1 MLERVKKSAPAL
13 IKGHREDIVQLL
25 AALAGVTPEAY
36 AESLNLFKL
45 TSDIVDLMTDPE
57 FLGLFPSA
65 ETETDAAVS
74 GSCIGEYH
82 GPSTV
87 NAFLTFCAAR
97 FDDLSLGLAFQCY
110 VAECLNSVMDAVS
123 GKRLT
128 DWMEIVL
135 PGGQPEE
142 PCDAEE
148 VAADLVRR
156 IAEKKAGE

>member
-1 MLERVKKSAPAL
+1 MKLSDIKGERTLDVIAEIIEPIANIAADQTGSGAVPAAALPEGKETEGVYAGAGEKSAPAL

-74 GSCIGEYH
+74 GSASEN
-82 GPSTV
+82 TT
-87 NAFLTFCAAR
+87 AQA
-97 FDDLSLGLAFQCY
+97 Q
-110 VAECLNSVMDAVS
+110 
-123 GKRLT
+123 
-128 DWMEIVL
+128 
-135 PGGQPEE
+135 
-142 PCDAEE
+142 
-148 VAADLVRR
+148 
-156 IAEKKAGE
+156 

>member
-74 GSCIGEYH
+74 GSASENT
-82 GPSTV
+82 TV
-87 NAFLTFCAAR
+87 QA
-97 FDDLSLGLAFQCY
+97 Q
-110 VAECLNSVMDAVS
+110 
-123 GKRLT
+123 
-128 DWMEIVL
+128 
-135 PGGQPEE
+135 
-142 PCDAEE
+142 
-148 VAADLVRR
+148 
-156 IAEKKAGE
+156 

>member
-1 MLERVKKSAPAL
+1 M
-13 IKGHREDIVQLL
+13 QLL

-65 ETETDAAVS
+65 ETET
-74 GSCIGEYH
+74 GRRCLWLCIGEYH

-135 PGGQPEE
+135 PGGQPGGTMRRGGGCGR
-142 PCDAEE
+142 PCQ
-148 VAADLVRR
+148 ADRR
-156 IAEKKAGE
+156 EKGR